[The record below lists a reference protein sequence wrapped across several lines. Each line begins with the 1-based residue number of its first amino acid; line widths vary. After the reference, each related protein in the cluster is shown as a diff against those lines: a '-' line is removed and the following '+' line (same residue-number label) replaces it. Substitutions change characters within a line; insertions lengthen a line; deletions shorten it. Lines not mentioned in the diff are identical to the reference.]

1 MIFFAAVITT
11 NAQRDL
17 TTHTRG
23 KLWETLLN
31 YGYIGSNGAWDY
43 NEVTGVGF
51 YPGFQGYIFPNHEEK
66 ANDPG
71 KITNANFII
80 SEAAP

>member
-1 MIFFAAVITT
+1 MKRVLFYMIFFAAVISI

-31 YGYIGSNGAWDY
+31 FGYIGSNGAWDY

-51 YPGFQGYIFPNHEEK
+51 YPGFQGCLQILAQNQL
-66 ANDPG
+66 
-71 KITNANFII
+71 II
-80 SEAAP
+80 YCIMLL